1 MSDIQPPRDLSI
13 GEQRF
18 TELRQEQLVYVDKTA
33 FVAKLVRKGGFYFLS
48 RPRRF
53 GKSLFLTTLKAYFEG
68 KKESFK
74 GLYLE
79 QWEEAQAACEGRDMW
94 RQYPV
99 LYLDLNAKNYENRE
113 KLQNTLDRH
122 LSVWEKKYG
131 VEEKR
136 ADLEDRF
143 QLLLKHIYET
153 THQQIIIL
161 VDEYDKPL
169 LLTLEEGLEDLNNEY
184 RRILKGFF
192 CSTQEW
198 RSVPSFCLYYGCFAL

>member
-1 MSDIQPPRDLSI
+1 MS
-13 GEQRF
+13 
-18 TELRQEQLVYVDKTA
+18 DKTA

-79 QWEEAQAACEGRDMW
+79 QWEEAQAVCEGRDTW

-131 VEEKR
+131 VEEK
-136 ADLEDRF
+136 
-143 QLLLKHIYET
+143 KP
-153 THQQIIIL
+153 IL
-161 VDEYDKPL
+161 
-169 LLTLEEGLEDLNNEY
+169 
-184 RRILKGFF
+184 RIDFN
-192 CSTQEW
+192 
-198 RSVPSFCLYYGCFAL
+198 YY